1 MGIFRAEA
9 DEIVARRI
17 NRQVQDEVRRDEVV
31 RALEDE
37 VGFLET
43 FLRCSMWKSTL
54 VQYQCFCLYTCSN
67 RFFTKLWVSYCC
79 SILMPLNFTFYF
91 WKLSIISEVYICH
104 KATTTKIRTK
114 KKKKLL
120 QVTFNLRM
128 MLVPMIFFFLNCI
141 TVSVVIA
148 GC

>member
-43 FLRCSMWKSTL
+43 FFRCSMWKSML
-54 VQYQCFCLYTCSN
+54 VQCQCFCLYTCSS

-79 SILMPLNFTFYF
+79 SILMLLNFTFYF
-91 WKLSIISEVYICH
+91 WKLSIVSEVYICH
-104 KATTTKIRTK
+104 KATVTTKIR
-114 KKKKLL
+114 
-120 QVTFNLRM
+120 TFNLRM
-128 MLVPMIFFFLNCI
+128 MLVPMIFFLFF
-141 TVSVVIA
+141 
-148 GC
+148 